1 MVSKGKK
8 GKDIPRAQTTVHHH
22 LAPCNGRC
30 HIHGGCIHVVSYIG
44 ESDGLFFLHSL
55 TATWQR
61 GHLFVVLV
69 VLAIYSL

>member
-1 MVSKGKK
+1 MLSGGKK
-8 GKDIPRAQTTVHHH
+8 EKDIPRAQTTVHCH
-22 LAPCNGRC
+22 LGPCNSRP
-30 HIHGGCIHVVSYIG
+30 HIHGGCIHVVGYVG
-44 ESDGLFFLHSL
+44 ESDGQFFLHSL